1 LLKDKQADIG
11 QFVRI
16 GIKLGTLYG
25 TAVAETPMPLR
36 DHDLAFLD
44 FLDLGS
50 QGSAISPVSLHGLVL
65 GNEMV
70 WLAFGILFATV
81 ITLLL
86 VPSLYLILDDWQGLF
101 RPTKNLQL
109 ETKVA

>member
-1 LLKDKQADIG
+1 MLKDKQADIG

-25 TAVAETPMPLR
+25 TAVAKTPMPLR
-36 DHDLAFLD
+36 DHDLA